1 MVEHN
6 NFLSSRVNADG
17 AVPRRVTPNKVITP
31 MQVVRKQP
39 SPPKEVPKKVTAQKK
54 MSFTM

>member
-1 MVEHN
+1 
-6 NFLSSRVNADG
+6 
-17 AVPRRVTPNKVITP
+17 